1 MMCSSDTT
9 TAMRNFLITFSIVW
23 VVGFFFANAMASAVD
38 QKLDTIQQ
46 QRADQFCQLDS
57 SFCK

>member
-1 MMCSSDTT
+1 
-9 TAMRNFLITFSIVW
+9 MRNFLITFSIVW
-23 VVGFFFANAMASAVD
+23 VVGFSFANTMANAVD

-57 SFCK
+57 SFCNS